1 MEDALMRKVGVVLV
15 VLFCSLLFAQD
26 KPKQDTDTTNNDE
39 PTLEEI
45 NLEIRK
51 VKQLIS
57 FLNLFNGLHLSEE
70 QLEELI
76 KINEEYKA
84 DLEEYKE
91 RARERMK
98 EWLNALN
105 DWEKALENGELPKD
119 LMHRAGRADFGLA
132 MGKKKME
139 DLKLKYKG
147 RLETVFTDA
156 QKEIIKDFAPCVIP
170 PKNLK
175 DPVRVGQ
182 ASVNDRFIKE
192 LRRLRRVPR
201 SRFHNVLDKVLQ
213 RHPPKHIIKKHRM
226 TEEEV
231 RKERERVRKLLIKVY
246 NMDDTE
252 FELNKEKLA
261 EELKFKSRVKELHE
275 EIRKLNEEIRKQRR
289 KENPGSYGVLRW
301 FLKPSIIPIL
311 KKRLAMLRGEEILEE
326 AEKIG
331 ETEKKRKSSA
341 GT

>member
-1 MEDALMRKVGVVLV
+1 MRKVGVVLV
-15 VLFCSLLFAQD
+15 ILFCALLFAQNE
-26 KPKQDTDTTNNDE
+26 PKQDADATSNDE
-39 PTLEEI
+39 RTLEKINSEI
-45 NLEIRK
+45 KK

-84 DLEEYKE
+84 DLEEYEK
-91 RARERMK
+91 RAREKME
-98 EWLNALN
+98 EWLDALN
-105 DWEKALENGELPKD
+105 DWEKALENGELPKE
-119 LMHRAGRADFGLA
+119 LMHRAGRADFGLT

-139 DLKLKYKG
+139 DLKLKYKE
-147 RLETVFTDA
+147 RLEAVFTDA

-201 SRFHNVLDKVLQ
+201 NRLYDVLDRVLE
-213 RHPPKHIIKKHRM
+213 RHPPEFIIKKHRM

-246 NMDDTE
+246 NMDDVE

-261 EELKFKSRVKELHE
+261 EELKFKDSVKQLRE
-275 EIRKLNEEIRKQRR
+275 EIKKLNEEIAKHRR
-289 KENPGSYGVLRW
+289 KENPASFGVLRW

-311 KKRLAMLRGEEILEE
+311 KKRLAMLRGEEIP
-326 AEKIG
+326 EKTEKA
-331 ETEKKRKSSA
+331 ETEKKERPSS